1 MQKFNDLSQLIKF
14 VQIVFYV
21 ISDIELH
28 WYDYLIIDN
37 LILKKNHSFC
47 IYFLFWRN
55 FFLYF
60 WLKWIRQILDEFLLV
75 NYIKL
80 VLIYPSVHLS
90 VFLSLY
96 VFIYPCIHLSL
107 LLSINLFIISSQPS
121 MHLTI
126 YSYIQL
132 FYPSFHL
139 FIHLSN

>member
-37 LILKKNHSFC
+37 LILKKIIHFISIFFFEGN
-47 IYFLFWRN
+47 
-55 FFLYF
+55 FLYF